1 MRGVRVTV
9 SGTGIQGAGRLVCIE
24 PLSPEDPSAAVLE
37 RWRAAAGGVGA
48 APEPDVRWRPAG
60 SSSSAPVGPDAV
72 GGSGGG
78 ASGGMKALP
87 EDVSKW
93 LVLGIESSCDDT
105 AAAVVAGD
113 GTVRAHRIASQVG
126 CLASSS
132 PHPLPAS
139 CAC

>member
-1 MRGVRVTV
+1 MTSAVT
-9 SGTGIQGAGRLVCIE
+9 
-24 PLSPEDPSAAVLE
+24 PLSTSAATTNFNLVSSPGKG
-37 RWRAAAGGVGA
+37 RAGAAAGG
-48 APEPDVRWRPAG
+48 
-60 SSSSAPVGPDAV
+60 
-72 GGSGGG
+72 SGGR
-78 ASGGMKALP
+78 ASGGMKALS